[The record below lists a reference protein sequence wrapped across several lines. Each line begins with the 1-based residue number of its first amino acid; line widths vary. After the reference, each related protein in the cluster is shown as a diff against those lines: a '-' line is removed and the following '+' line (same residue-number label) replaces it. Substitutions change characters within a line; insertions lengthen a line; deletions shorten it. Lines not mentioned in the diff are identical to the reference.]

1 MPYTYLQFEKNIK
14 IAIDRVQKAMYLPVA
29 DLKINAWVTPEPV
42 VFEDRFIGE
51 EKNLKLG
58 ETWGEL
64 WDCGWFHLM
73 GEVPKAGFGEK
84 IVLLID
90 VNGEGCI
97 VDKQGTPLRGLTNIS
112 SSFDFTLG
120 KPGKKVVQLIETA
133 RGGEVIDLWMETGCN
148 DLFGKYSKK
157 GTMKEASIAI
167 CKKEM
172 RALHYDIEVLVELMK
187 AIPDTEARHMR
198 ILHALNQATLC
209 LNEYTEQEAVQAR
222 KILQPELEKKG
233 GDPSLRIHAIGHAH
247 MDLAW
252 QWPIRETIRKGG
264 RTFSTVLELM
274 ERYPEYKFGA
284 SQPQLYQ
291 WMKDRYPSLYEKIK
305 KAIAEGRWETQGAMW
320 VEPDTNISGGEA
332 LIRQILYGKKYYR
345 EEFQQEVDSL
355 WLPDVFGY
363 TAALPQILKK
373 SGVDYFMTIKLSW
386 NEYNQFPH
394 HTFRWEGIDG
404 SKVLCHMPPEGEYNS
419 AAGPQAIKKTE
430 RNFLD
435 KSVSEDCLMLFGI
448 GDGGGGPGAEHLE
461 RLSRVKNLQGLCPV
475 EQKFSRDFFHQI
487 DQPEMK
493 YQTWK
498 GELYLEKHQGTLTTQ
513 AKNKKYNRKMELM
526 LRELEFTAALAKKY
540 LNKPYPEQALEAIWK
555 EVLLYQFHDILPGS
569 SIKRVYDES
578 LERYESLLNQTLE
591 LLKEAQHE
599 ITCAMEVGG
608 EAEKEIA
615 FNSLS
620 WERNEWVKRSGE
632 WVFVEVPA
640 LGVSVVNQG
649 KAPCMEGLS
658 ATENSMENQ
667 FLSIRFDKDGSIES
681 IFDKMEK
688 REVMMPGAYGNRLII
703 YQDGDDAWDFPMDYH
718 ERSIG
723 EFALQDRQIEL
734 DGPSVVSNS
743 IYWYG
748 ESVLEQKIV
757 LKENS
762 RRIDFQTKVSWRE
775 RKVML
780 RTDFPLNLY
789 AKEAV
794 CDIQF
799 GTIDRALHRNT
810 SWEMAKYEIC
820 AHKWV
825 DLSQR
830 DYGVALINDCKY
842 GYYAEGNQ
850 VGLNLLRGTSVPG
863 IEADL
868 GDHEFTYS
876 LYPHAGDHVAGEVA
890 RQAYELN
897 IPLSLIKRKR
907 AVASKTILPS
917 RYSMIAIDQKNVIV
931 ETIKKAE
938 ADDGII
944 IRMYENSGASCKV
957 KLRLNFECG
966 VVRMVGLMEDN
977 LAELHVKNNELLLA
991 FEPFE
996 IVTIK
1001 VDPIQ
1006 DKK

>member
-14 IAIDRVQKAMYLPVA
+14 KAIDRVQREMYQPIA
-29 DLKINAWVTPEPV
+29 DLKIHAWVTSEPV
-42 VFEDRFIGE
+42 AFDERYIGE
-51 EKNLKLG
+51 EKHLSLG
-58 ETWGEL
+58 ENWGEL
-64 WDCGWFHLM
+64 WDCGWFHM
-73 GEVPKAGFGEK
+73 TGEVPDSGQGEK

-90 VNGEGCI
+90 VNGEGCV

-120 KPGKKVVQLIETA
+120 KPGKKVVQFLDEA
-133 RGGEVIDLWMETGCN
+133 KGGEVIDLWMETGCN

-157 GTMKEASIAI
+157 GTMEEASIAI
-167 CKKEM
+167 CNKEM
-172 RALHYDIEVLVELMK
+172 RALHYDIEVLYELMQE
-187 AIPDTEARHMR
+187 IPDTEARHMR
-198 ILHALNQATLC
+198 ILHALNQAVLC
-209 LNEYTEQEAVQAR
+209 LNKYTEQEALQAR
-222 KILQPELEKKG
+222 EILRPELEKKG
-233 GDPSLRIHAIGHAH
+233 GDPSLRLHAIGHAH

-264 RTFSTVLELM
+264 RTFSTVLELLD
-274 ERYPEYKFGA
+274 RYPEYKFGA

-291 WMKDRYPSLYEKIK
+291 WMKERYPSLYGKMK
-305 KAIAEGRWETQGAMW
+305 KAIAAGRWETQGAMW

-332 LIRQILYGKKYYR
+332 LIRQILYGKKFYR
-345 EEFQQEVDSL
+345 EEFQQEVESL

-404 SKVLCHMPPEGEYNS
+404 SQVLCHMPPEGEYNS
-419 AAGPQAIKKTE
+419 AAGPIAIKKTE

-435 KSVSEDCLMLFGI
+435 KGVSEDCLMLFGI

-461 RLSRVKNLQGLCPV
+461 RLQRVKNLQGLPPV
-475 EQKFSRDFFHQI
+475 EQNFSREFFRQI
-487 DQPEMK
+487 DQPEIS
-493 YQTWK
+493 YPTWK

-513 AKNKKYNRKMELM
+513 AKNKKYNRKMEFL
-526 LRELEFTAALAKKY
+526 LRELEFTASLAKKH

-578 LERYESLLNQTLE
+578 IERYEILYSQTVELLNDV
-591 LLKEAQHE
+591 QHE
-599 ITCAMEVGG
+599 ITCAMKGG
-608 EAEKEIA
+608 GKSEQAIA

-620 WERNEWVKRSGE
+620 WARTEWIKKNGE

-640 LGVSVVNQG
+640 MGFSIADSA
-649 KAPCMEGLS
+649 KEPRSAERS
-658 ATENSMENQ
+658 ATEKSMENQ
-667 FLSIRFDKDGSIES
+667 FLQIRFAEDGSIES
-681 IFDKMEK
+681 IFDKEAE
-688 REVMMPGAYGNRLII
+688 REIILPGSFANRFVI
-703 YQDGDDAWDFPMDYH
+703 YQDGDDAWDFPIDYR
-718 ERSIG
+718 ERSVG
-723 EFALQDRQIEL
+723 EFVLQHRQIEL
-734 DGPSVVSNS
+734 DGPSIAARS
-743 IYWYG
+743 IYRYG
-748 ESVLEQKIV
+748 ESVLEQKII
-757 LKENS
+757 LMETS
-762 RRIDFQTKVSWRE
+762 RRIDFQTRVSWRE

-810 SWEMAKYEIC
+810 SWEMAKYEVC

-830 DYGVALINDCKY
+830 DYGVALMNDCKY

-850 VGLNLLRGTSVPG
+850 VGLNLLRGTSLPG
-863 IEADL
+863 IAADL
-868 GDHEFTYS
+868 GEHEFTYS

-890 RQAYELN
+890 RHAYELN
-897 IPLSLIKRKR
+897 IPLRLTDRKR
-907 AVASKTILPS
+907 SDDIKPTLPS
-917 RYSMIAIDQKNVIV
+917 CYSMVAVDQKNVII
-931 ETIKKAE
+931 ETIKKSE

-944 IRMYENSGASCKV
+944 IRLYENSGASCKA
-957 KLRLNFECG
+957 KLRMNFDIG
-966 VVRMVGLMEDN
+966 AVAMVDLMEEH
-977 LAELHVKNNELLLA
+977 LFEIFVRKNELILE

-996 IVTIK
+996 IVSIK

-1006 DKK
+1006 